1 MKIQRNPERMIV
13 NLAAPVYLV
22 AQVKTAIAGRM
33 VPSWVRAGH
42 RSSGK
47 LRPMSVS
54 AFFVEAVEKAVEGV
68 IPSTADL
75 SWAEQKIAKG
85 RENHAIATKERWA
98 KRRAKRAPSG

>member
-1 MKIQRNPERMIV
+1 MIV
-13 NLAAPVYLV
+13 NLAVPVYLV

-33 VPSWVRAGH
+33 VPSWVRTGH

-47 LRPMSVS
+47 MRPMSVS

-68 IPSTADL
+68 IPSTAAL

-85 RENHAIATKERWA
+85 CENHAIATRERWQ
-98 KRRAKRAPSG
+98 KRRAKKTRRR